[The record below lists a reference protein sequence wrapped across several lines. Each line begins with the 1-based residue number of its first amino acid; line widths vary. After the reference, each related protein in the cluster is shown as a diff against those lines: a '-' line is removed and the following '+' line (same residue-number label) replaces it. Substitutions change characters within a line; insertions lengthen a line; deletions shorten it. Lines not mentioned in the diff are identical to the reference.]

1 MLTYKNIFL
10 RVSSTKVKENTAL
23 IDRKEHW
30 ERCSLV
36 STFIHSFL
44 QSSLRAHHIW
54 NIVINTNQGIT
65 VNINQT
71 KHGLCHQAV

>member
-36 STFIHSFL
+36 STFIHSFIPSKFTE
-44 QSSLRAHHIW
+44 SSPYM
-54 NIVINTNQGIT
+54 
-65 VNINQT
+65 
-71 KHGLCHQAV
+71 KHCDKH